1 MDVYLAVRR
10 CPFPATDSQSE
21 IMLLHLLEKYTSYAG
36 NRFTFFGASS
46 STKSNTSYSNRSTL
60 RSQRMPLNLLI
71 VGAGVC
77 GPTIAMLLQRSNP
90 QHNITIVEHSPT
102 LRSTGQQIDLKTQ
115 APYILRKMGLLDEIR
130 SRCVNETGLEMVDS
144 AGRQMAYFGASA
156 SGERRP
162 GLTSEY
168 EIMRGDMVQA
178 LYDASIKQNTELKV
192 GPEQGVTYLFSRTIT
207 ALGQSTQGVDVT
219 FSDGRKQRYDL
230 VIGADGQNSR
240 TRQLAFGQ
248 EVSDA
253 AFKSLGIH
261 GAYFS
266 IPRIDGEG
274 TLARGHLAPG
284 RKMIITRTSDRPVT
298 GALLFTMEESS
309 RLKASY
315 KESLQN
321 QREAFVEVFK
331 DIDWQTDRLIS
342 GLKKSDDFYANE
354 LGQIKMNQ
362 LFTGRVVLLGDAGY
376 CPSPFTGLG
385 TNLCLVGA
393 YVLAGELARQ
403 GNNVNGA
410 LKSYE
415 EKMQPFIDECQ
426 QISHTTLGLL
436 FPSSR
441 LGIWFMHR
449 LIWALSKV
457 TGYFPQ
463 SHKGVSHDE
472 RLPEY
477 PELNLPC

>member
-1 MDVYLAVRR
+1 
-10 CPFPATDSQSE
+10 
-21 IMLLHLLEKYTSYAG
+21 
-36 NRFTFFGASS
+36 
-46 STKSNTSYSNRSTL
+46 
-60 RSQRMPLNLLI
+60 
-71 VGAGVC
+71 
-77 GPTIAMLLQRSNP
+77 MLLQRSNP
-90 QHNITIVEHSPT
+90 QHNITIVERSPT
-102 LRSTGQQIDLKTQ
+102 LRSFGQQIDLKTQ
-115 APYILRKMGLLDEIR
+115 APYVLRKMGLLDKIR
-130 SRCVNETGLEMVDS
+130 SRCVNESGLEMVDS
-144 AGRQMAYFGASA
+144 TGRQIAYFGASA

-168 EIMRGDMVQA
+168 EIMRGDMVQI
-178 LYDASIKQNTELKV
+178 LYDASIKQNKELKV
-192 GPEQGVTYLFSRTIT
+192 GPGQEITYSFGQTIT
-207 ALGQSTQGVDVT
+207 ALDQSAQGVDVT

-230 VIGADGQNSR
+230 VIAADGQSSR
-240 TRQLAFGQ
+240 TRRLAFGQ
-248 EVSDA
+248 EASDA
-253 AFKSLGIH
+253 AFNSLGIH

-298 GALLFTMEESS
+298 GVLLFTMGESP

-315 KESLQN
+315 KESLESQKD
-321 QREAFVEVFK
+321 AFAEVFK
-331 DIDWQTDRLIS
+331 DIDWQTDRLMS

-393 YVLAGELARQ
+393 YVLAGELSRH
-403 GNNVNGA
+403 GNDVNRA
-410 LKSYE
+410 LKGYE
-415 EKMQPFIDECQ
+415 EKLRPFIDECQ

-441 LGIWFMHR
+441 LGIWFMQN
-449 LIWALSKV
+449 LIWAVSNV
-457 TGYFPQ
+457 TGYFPR

-472 RLPEY
+472 HLPDY

>member
-1 MDVYLAVRR
+1 
-10 CPFPATDSQSE
+10 
-21 IMLLHLLEKYTSYAG
+21 
-36 NRFTFFGASS
+36 
-46 STKSNTSYSNRSTL
+46 
-60 RSQRMPLNLLI
+60 MPLNVLV

-77 GPTIAMLLQRSNP
+77 GPAIAMLLQRSNP
-90 QHNITIVEHSPT
+90 QHNITIVERSPT
-102 LRSTGQQIDLKTQ
+102 LRSIGQQVDLKTQ

-130 SRCVNETGLEMVDS
+130 SRCVNETGVEVVDS
-144 AGRQMAYFGASA
+144 AGRQIAYFRASA

-168 EIMRGDMVQA
+168 EIMRGDMVQV

-192 GPEQGVTYLFSRTIT
+192 SPGKGITYSFSRTIT
-207 ALGQSTQGVDVT
+207 ALDQSAQSVDVT

-230 VIGADGQNSR
+230 VIAADGQSSR
-240 TRQLAFGQ
+240 TRRLAFGP
-248 EVSDA
+248 EISDA

-298 GALLFTMEESS
+298 GALLFTMKESP

-315 KESLQN
+315 RESLEN
-321 QREAFVEVFK
+321 QKEAFVEVFK

-354 LGQIKMNQ
+354 LGQIKMNH

-393 YVLAGELARQ
+393 YLLAGELARQ
-403 GNNVNGA
+403 GNDINGA
-410 LKSYE
+410 LKGYE
-415 EKMQPFIDECQ
+415 EKMRSFIDECQ
-426 QISHTTLGLL
+426 QISQSTLGFL

-441 LGIWFMHR
+441 LGVWFMHK
-449 LIWALSKV
+449 LIWTVSKV
-457 TGYFPQ
+457 TGYFPE

-472 RLPEY
+472 HLPEY

>member
-1 MDVYLAVRR
+1 
-10 CPFPATDSQSE
+10 
-21 IMLLHLLEKYTSYAG
+21 
-36 NRFTFFGASS
+36 
-46 STKSNTSYSNRSTL
+46 
-60 RSQRMPLNLLI
+60 MPLNVLV

-90 QHNITIVEHSPT
+90 QHNITIVERSPT
-102 LRSTGQQIDLKTQ
+102 LRSIGQQVDLKTQ

-130 SRCVNETGLEMVDS
+130 SRCVNETGVEVVDS
-144 AGRQMAYFGASA
+144 AGRQIACFGASA

-168 EIMRGDMVQA
+168 EIMRGDMVQV

-192 GPEQGVTYLFSRTIT
+192 SPGKGITYSFGRTIT
-207 ALGQSTQGVDVT
+207 ALDQSAQSVDVT

-230 VIGADGQNSR
+230 VIAADGQSSR
-240 TRQLAFGQ
+240 TRRLAFGP
-248 EVSDA
+248 EISDA

-298 GALLFTMEESS
+298 GALLFTMKESPG
-309 RLKASY
+309 LKASY
-315 KESLQN
+315 RESLEN
-321 QREAFVEVFK
+321 QKEAFVEVFK

-354 LGQIKMNQ
+354 LGQIKMNH

-393 YVLAGELARQ
+393 YLLAGELARQ
-403 GNNVNGA
+403 GNDINGA
-410 LKSYE
+410 LKGYE
-415 EKMQPFIDECQ
+415 EKMRPFIDECQ
-426 QISHTTLGLL
+426 QISQGTLGFL

-441 LGIWFMHR
+441 LGVWFMHK
-449 LIWALSKV
+449 LIWTVSKV
-457 TGYFPQ
+457 TGYFPE

-472 RLPEY
+472 HLPEY

>member
-1 MDVYLAVRR
+1 
-10 CPFPATDSQSE
+10 
-21 IMLLHLLEKYTSYAG
+21 
-36 NRFTFFGASS
+36 
-46 STKSNTSYSNRSTL
+46 
-60 RSQRMPLNLLI
+60 
-71 VGAGVC
+71 
-77 GPTIAMLLQRSNP
+77 
-90 QHNITIVEHSPT
+90 
-102 LRSTGQQIDLKTQ
+102 
-115 APYILRKMGLLDEIR
+115 
-130 SRCVNETGLEMVDS
+130 MVDS
-144 AGRQMAYFGASA
+144 TGRQIAYFGASA

-168 EIMRGDMVQA
+168 EIMRGDMVQI

-192 GPEQGVTYLFSRTIT
+192 GPGQGITYSFGQTIT
-207 ALGQSTQGVDVT
+207 ALDQSAQGVDVT
-219 FSDGRKQRYDL
+219 FSDRRKQRYDL
-230 VIGADGQNSR
+230 VIAADGQSSW
-240 TRQLAFGQ
+240 TRRLAFGQ
-248 EVSDA
+248 EASDA
-253 AFKSLGIH
+253 AFNSLGIH

-298 GALLFTMEESS
+298 GALLFTMEESP

-315 KESLQN
+315 KESLTSQKD
-321 QREAFVEVFK
+321 AFVEVFK
-331 DIDWQTDRLIS
+331 DIDWQTDRLMS

-393 YVLAGELARQ
+393 YVLAGELSRH
-403 GNNVNGA
+403 GNDVNGA
-410 LKSYE
+410 LNDYQ
-415 EKMQPFIDECQ
+415 EKMRPFIDECQ

-441 LGIWFMHR
+441 LGIWFMQNM
-449 LIWALSKV
+449 IWTLSKL
-457 TGYFPQ
+457 TGYFPR

-472 RLPEY
+472 HLPEY

>member
-1 MDVYLAVRR
+1 
-10 CPFPATDSQSE
+10 
-21 IMLLHLLEKYTSYAG
+21 
-36 NRFTFFGASS
+36 
-46 STKSNTSYSNRSTL
+46 
-60 RSQRMPLNLLI
+60 MPLNVLI

-77 GPTIAMLLQRSNP
+77 GPAIAMLMQRSNP
-90 QHNITIVEHSPT
+90 QHNITIVERSPT

-115 APYILRKMGLLDEIR
+115 APHILRKMGLLDQIR
-130 SRCVNETGLEMVDS
+130 ARCVNETGLEMVDS
-144 AGRQMAYFGASA
+144 LGRQIAYLGASA
-156 SGERRP
+156 SGERGP

-168 EIMRGDMVQA
+168 EIMRGDMVQV
-178 LYDASIKQNTELKV
+178 LYDTSIKQNEELRLC
-192 GPEQGVTYLFSRTIT
+192 PEKEITYSFGQTIT
-207 ALGQSTQGVDVT
+207 TLNQGAQGVDVT

-230 VIGADGQNSR
+230 VIAADGQNSR

-298 GALLFTMEESS
+298 GALLFTMKESPI
-309 RLKASY
+309 LKASY
-315 KESLQN
+315 KESVESQK
-321 QREAFVEVFK
+321 EAFVEAFK
-331 DIDWQTDRLIS
+331 DIDWQADRLIS

-362 LFTGRVVLLGDAGY
+362 LSTGRVVLLGDAGY

-403 GNNVNGA
+403 RNDVMGA
-410 LKSYE
+410 LKCYE
-415 EKMQPFIDECQ
+415 EKMRPFIDECQ
-426 QISHTTLGLL
+426 QISQTTLGFL
-436 FPSSR
+436 FPTSR
-441 LGIWFMHR
+441 LGIWSMNK
-449 LIWALSKV
+449 LIWVLSKV
-457 TGYFPQ
+457 TGFFPQ
-463 SHKGVSHDE
+463 SKKGDNHDE
-472 RLPEY
+472 RLPAY
-477 PELNLPC
+477 PELNLPF